1 MALNVE
7 WRLRH
12 RGGPHED
19 VVLAAWA
26 PVVPCG
32 VQLGT
37 MLFESGDLRRMRDN
51 GMSAAGVFDQLV
63 GRVQAV

>member
-12 RGGPHED
+12 RAGPHED

-26 PVVPCG
+26 PVVPRG
-32 VQLGT
+32 VQVGT
-37 MLFESGDLRRMRDN
+37 MLFEFGDLRRMCDD
-51 GMSAAGVFDQLV
+51 GMSAAKVFDQLGV
-63 GRVQAV
+63 RVHAF